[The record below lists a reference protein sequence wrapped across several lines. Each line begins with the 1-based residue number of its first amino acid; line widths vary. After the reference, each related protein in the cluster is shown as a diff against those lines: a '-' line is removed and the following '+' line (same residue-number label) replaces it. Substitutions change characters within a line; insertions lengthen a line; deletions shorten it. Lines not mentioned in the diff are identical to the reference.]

1 MKNCRMESFKVLRMF
16 GILMLLFSPPLVF
29 AYIECT
35 TVAQLFSSCSIF
47 IRYGTPDPIPGS
59 PCCDAMSGLSI
70 ISNSGNNKQPV
81 CRCVLGLIE
90 NYGPNSTAIGV
101 LPGLCGISLGFT
113 ILPNSDCIMPF

>member
-1 MKNCRMESFKVLRMF
+1 MGSFKVLRMF

-70 ISNSGNNKQPV
+70 ISNSGIYGMLESVHVPGT
-81 CRCVLGLIE
+81 RWATY
-90 NYGPNSTAIGV
+90 NYKSR
-101 LPGLCGISLGFT
+101 LKHSKCSLHIFSSRF
-113 ILPNSDCIMPF
+113 LMLSK